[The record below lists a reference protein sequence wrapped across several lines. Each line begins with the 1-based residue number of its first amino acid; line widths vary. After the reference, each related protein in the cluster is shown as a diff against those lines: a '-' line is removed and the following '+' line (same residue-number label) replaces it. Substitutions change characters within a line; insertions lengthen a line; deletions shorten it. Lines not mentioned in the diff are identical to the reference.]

1 MLSVSQLFTSRIQ
14 ENNKEENNKEEIINK
29 LKNIDDPY
37 LKGGLLAGA
46 GTLAFKHFGDKRK
59 NKNKHHQ
66 KSDNVEDLI
75 DMFPHNRLK

>member
-14 ENNKEENNKEEIINK
+14 ENNKEEIINK

-46 GTLAFKHFGDKRK
+46 GILAFKHFGDKRK

>member
-14 ENNKEENNKEEIINK
+14 ENNKEEIINK

>member
-14 ENNKEENNKEEIINK
+14 ENNKEEIINK

-37 LKGGLLAGA
+37 LKGGLLAGT